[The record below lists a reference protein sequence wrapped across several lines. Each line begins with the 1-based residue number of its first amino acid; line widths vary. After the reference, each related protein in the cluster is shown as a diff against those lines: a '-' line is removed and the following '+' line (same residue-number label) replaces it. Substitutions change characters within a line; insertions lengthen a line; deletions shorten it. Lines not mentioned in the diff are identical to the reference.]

1 MCHTADTAGMP
12 DVRSRRVFFR
22 FEIGRQHQPMEMKL
36 ECTPDFSHSEMRA
49 PRGPSLGMRFGHIFS
64 LAFLS
69 SSSMAEFRGL
79 NSGSRNGVYF
89 ATSQHARE
97 IVAPE
102 ASHSRAAFLN
112 IRLDSSS
119 EGERCMK
126 GTGHPIRHP
135 LRHPRIFGRARNK
148 RSCARRDDQF
158 GRGQNTGLGWS
169 DPTFVHVSVPKV
181 IRGVAPAQLRGDR
194 AECLSAQHFAA
205 GGHSDEQRRRKT
217 HRTSNGSGDC
227 QNLEGASFLGLRTY
241 AKAFD

>member
-1 MCHTADTAGMP
+1 MRGSADMAEMR
-12 DVRSRRVFFR
+12 DVGSRRIFFR
-22 FEIGRQHQPMEMKL
+22 FETVCQDQPLEMEL
-36 ECTPDFSHSEMRA
+36 ESTPAFSHSEMRA
-49 PRGPSLGMRFGHIFS
+49 ARDPFFGTTFGRIFS
-64 LAFLS
+64 RAFLTS
-69 SSSMAEFRGL
+69 SSVVAFCGPHSDG
-79 NSGSRNGVYF
+79 RNGVCF
-89 ATSQHARE
+89 ATSCHTWK
-97 IVAPE
+97 IIAPE
-102 ASHSRAAFLN
+102 ALHSRAVVPS
-112 IRLDSSS
+112 IRRDASS
-119 EGERCMK
+119 EGERRMK
-126 GTGHPIRHP
+126 DTDHPIRHP
-135 LRHPRIFGRARNK
+135 LRHFRLFGNVRSR
-148 RSCARRDDQF
+148 RSCTWRDDQF